1 MTNPLPIPLFSF
13 PTSTTFYPTINNKKI
28 EFRCLPLYYMKSVG
42 KKTRLAFSCCLP
54 DGEGGCPPPPSFLYT
69 YKPFHTQKKT
79 FRRKTVFS
87 HSVRVHFFWNLPSF
101 FLIPNFYFQRFI
113 PKKATTRERVFIE
126 KREKELLKWNLWN
139 GFFIPFYPFPS
150 NVSLRK

>member
-1 MTNPLPIPLFSF
+1 MTNPLPIPPFSF

-69 YKPFHTQKKT
+69 YKPFHTQKKN
-79 FRRKTVFS
+79 FQKK
-87 HSVRVHFFWNLPSF
+87 NSF
-101 FLIPNFYFQRFI
+101 QSFCPCPF
-113 PKKATTRERVFIE
+113 
-126 KREKELLKWNLWN
+126 LLKFTFV
-139 GFFIPFYPFPS
+139 FFNPQFLFSALYS
-150 NVSLRK
+150 EKSDN